1 MRRMYSPEELKRLVK
16 EVVQAGNLSIS
27 GDIEFENDVSIG
39 GDLAVTGSING
50 EENPSVKPIYWH
62 SLDIYKAGKT
72 LLRAVILNN
81 SNTPIDSIPKLV
93 AWFESIENV
102 DLLVNGAYSTP
113 NDVYIK
119 DVLSIRHSAGVD
131 AFTFYYFLQDT
142 AGYSSVTITK
152 QELLDQGLS
161 LQDSYINKIN

>member
-81 SNTPIDSIPKLV
+81 SNTPIDSIPKKQQYHPFMRRILPGLV
-93 AWFESIENV
+93 PNLRVKS
-102 DLLVNGAYSTP
+102 LL
-113 NDVYIK
+113 K
-119 DVLSIRHSAGVD
+119 
-131 AFTFYYFLQDT
+131 
-142 AGYSSVTITK
+142 
-152 QELLDQGLS
+152 
-161 LQDSYINKIN
+161 